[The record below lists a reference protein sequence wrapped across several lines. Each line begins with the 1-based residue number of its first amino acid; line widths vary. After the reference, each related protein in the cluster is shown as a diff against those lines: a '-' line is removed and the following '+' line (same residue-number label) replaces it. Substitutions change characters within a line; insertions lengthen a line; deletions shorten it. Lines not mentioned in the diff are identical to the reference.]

1 MSRDVDEA
9 RSGRGRV
16 REHEFVAK
24 TEANSHEVEAEAKII
39 ALFFSAKFYISTPFS
54 PKKRNVRSIFDETS
68 KISAQTGFDMG
79 TLLVNTRKMT
89 SNAFWRRLLLL
100 CLHTE

>member
-54 PKKRNVRSIFDETS
+54 PKNEMFGRFSTTLQKFRLKRALTWE
-68 KISAQTGFDMG
+68 
-79 TLLVNTRKMT
+79 LY
-89 SNAFWRRLLLL
+89 W
-100 CLHTE
+100 